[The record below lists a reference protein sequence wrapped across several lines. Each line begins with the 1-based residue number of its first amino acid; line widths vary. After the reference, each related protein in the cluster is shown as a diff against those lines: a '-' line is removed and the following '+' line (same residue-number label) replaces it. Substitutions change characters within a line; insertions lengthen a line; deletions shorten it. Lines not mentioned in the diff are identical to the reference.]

1 MASRGI
7 ADTRSVVTDTFP
19 VYEAPLSS
27 VHTAVATGG
36 SSRTG
41 DSSRLRAF
49 LASDALNRVLN
60 FSIAA
65 IALILLA
72 PLILLIALA
81 VKVTSQGPI
90 IYRQTRVGV
99 DRRLSGG
106 DRRGTGERRS
116 GPRKEAAR
124 ATAIV
129 AAPAS
134 AADGDR
140 RAAAGTRGRRA
151 DGRRAGD
158 RRAVDVGGRAFT
170 MYKFRTM
177 TVNSE
182 ATGAVWAAKNDAR
195 ITPIGGLMRGT
206 RLDEIPQLFNVLR
219 GEMNIVGPRPERPS
233 IFHQLR
239 KEIDRY
245 QLRQR
250 AKPGITGWAQI
261 NQNYDTS
268 IDDVR
273 RKVEYD
279 LAYIERRSVVE
290 DMRIMA
296 KTLPVMIFRKGAH

>member
-1 MASRGI
+1 M
-7 ADTRSVVTDTFP
+7 
-19 VYEAPLSS
+19 
-27 VHTAVATGG
+27 
-36 SSRTG
+36 
-41 DSSRLRAF
+41 
-49 LASDALNRVLN
+49 
-60 FSIAA
+60 
-65 IALILLA
+65 
-72 PLILLIALA
+72 ALA
-81 VKVTSQGPI
+81 ALATKLEDRGPVL
-90 IYRQTRVGV
+90 YRQTRVGV

-106 DRRGTGERRS
+106 DRRGVGERRDT
-116 GPRKEAAR
+116 GLRREDAR
-124 ATAIV
+124 AAEAGAAVTAQAV
-129 AAPAS
+129 ERRS
-134 AADGDR
+134 AKNA
-140 RAAAGTRGRRA
+140 RGRRA

-177 TVNSE
+177 TVNAE
-182 ATGAVWAAKNDAR
+182 ATGAVWASKNDAR
-195 ITPIGGLMRGT
+195 ITPIGGLLRGT
-206 RLDEIPQLFNVLR
+206 RLDEIPQLLNVLK

-245 QLRQR
+245 QMRQR

>member
-1 MASRGI
+1 MASRG
-7 ADTRSVVTDTFP
+7 ADTQPFVTGSFP
-19 VYEAPLSS
+19 VFE
-27 VHTAVATGG
+27 TAVPTVQAPAAKPG
-36 SSRTG
+36 
-41 DSSRLRAF
+41 SSRLRAV

-65 IALILLA
+65 VALVMLA
-72 PLILLIALA
+72 PVLLVIAIA
-81 VKVTSQGPI
+81 VKLTSQGPI

-106 DRRGTGERRS
+106 DRRGDGERRNA
-116 GPRKEAAR
+116 GPRKTDGRAAD
-124 ATAIV
+124 V
-129 AAPAS
+129 AAAPVTDEAVE
-134 AADGDR
+134 R
-140 RAAAGTRGRRA
+140 RAGAGTRGRRA

-177 TVNSE
+177 TVNAE

-195 ITPIGGLMRGT
+195 ITPIGGLLRGT
-206 RLDEIPQLFNVLR
+206 RLDEIPQLVNVLK
-219 GEMNIVGPRPERPS
+219 GDMNIVGPRPERPS

>member
-1 MASRGI
+1 MASRG
-7 ADTRSVVTDTFP
+7 ADTQPFVTGSFP
-19 VYEAPLSS
+19 VFETEAP
-27 VHTAVATGG
+27 TIQAPAAVG
-36 SSRTG
+36 SR
-41 DSSRLRAF
+41 SRLRDM

-65 IALILLA
+65 IALVLLA
-72 PLILLIALA
+72 PIILLIAIA
-81 VKVTSQGPI
+81 VKLTSQGPI

-106 DRRGTGERRS
+106 DRRGVGERRNRGPRKEESRSNDVVSSPSASDVAERRS
-116 GPRKEAAR
+116 GP
-124 ATAIV
+124 
-129 AAPAS
+129 
-134 AADGDR
+134 
-140 RAAAGTRGRRA
+140 GTRGRRA

-177 TVNSE
+177 TVNAE

-206 RLDEIPQLFNVLR
+206 RLDEIPQLVNVLK
-219 GEMNIVGPRPERPS
+219 GDMNIVGPRPERPS

>member
-1 MASRGI
+1 MASRG
-7 ADTRSVVTDTFP
+7 ADPQTIVTGSFP
-19 VYEAPLSS
+19 VFDTPMPSVQTPAIGTSS
-27 VHTAVATGG
+27 TRMRAI
-36 SSRTG
+36 
-41 DSSRLRAF
+41 LR
-49 LASDALNRVLN
+49 SDALNRVLN
-60 FSIAA
+60 FTIAA
-65 IALILLA
+65 IALVLLA
-72 PLILLIALA
+72 PVMLLIAIA
-81 VKVTSQGPI
+81 VKLTSQGPI
-90 IYRQTRVGV
+90 VYRQTRVGV

-106 DRRGTGERRS
+106 DRRGVGERRHA
-116 GPRKEAAR
+116 GAR
-124 ATAIV
+124 REDQR
-129 AAPAS
+129 S
-134 AADGDR
+134 AATSAPELVGPGVER
-140 RAAAGTRGRRA
+140 RAAARGRRA
-151 DGRRAGD
+151 DGRRGGD

-177 TVNSE
+177 TVNAE
-182 ATGAVWAAKNDAR
+182 AAGAVWAAKNDAR
-195 ITPIGGLMRGT
+195 ITPIGGLLRGT
-206 RLDEIPQLFNVLR
+206 RLDEIPQLVNVLK
-219 GEMNIVGPRPERPS
+219 GDMNIVGPRPERPS

>member
-1 MASRGI
+1 MASRGVDPQTI
-7 ADTRSVVTDTFP
+7 VTGSFP
-19 VYEAPLSS
+19 VFDTPLPA
-27 VHTAVATGG
+27 VHSPAATPG
-36 SSRTG
+36 S
-41 DSSRLRAF
+41 DRLRAI
-49 LASDALNRVLN
+49 LTSDALNRVLN

-65 IALILLA
+65 IALVFLA
-72 PLILLIALA
+72 PLILLIAVA
-81 VKVTSQGPI
+81 VKLTSQGPI

-106 DRRGTGERRS
+106 DRRGAGERR
-116 GPRKEAAR
+116 GVGLRKGDAR
-124 ATAIV
+124 ATDAGPAQV
-129 AAPAS
+129 AGDSVERRS
-134 AADGDR
+134 AAN
-140 RAAAGTRGRRA
+140 ARGRRA

-177 TVNSE
+177 TVNAE
-182 ATGAVWAAKNDAR
+182 ASGAVWATKNDAR
-195 ITPIGGLMRGT
+195 ITPIGGLLRGT
-206 RLDEIPQLFNVLR
+206 RLDEIPQLVNVLK
-219 GEMNIVGPRPERPS
+219 GDMNIVGPRPERPS

>member
-1 MASRGI
+1 
-7 ADTRSVVTDTFP
+7 VTGSFP
-19 VYEAPLSS
+19 VFDTPLPA
-27 VHTAVATGG
+27 VHSPVTTPG
-36 SSRTG
+36 SG
-41 DSSRLRAF
+41 RLRAI
-49 LASDALNRVLN
+49 LTSDALNRVLN

-65 IALILLA
+65 IALVVLA
-72 PLILLIALA
+72 PLILLIAIA
-81 VKVTSQGPI
+81 VKLTSQGPI

-106 DRRGTGERRS
+106 DRRGAGERRVP
-116 GPRKEAAR
+116 GLRKE
-124 ATAIV
+124 
-129 AAPAS
+129 
-134 AADGDR
+134 DG
-140 RAAAGTRGRRA
+140 RAAEAAAASSAGDAAERRTGSSPRGRRA

-177 TVNSE
+177 TVNAE

-195 ITPIGGLMRGT
+195 ITPIGGLLRGT
-206 RLDEIPQLFNVLR
+206 RLDEIPQLVNVLK
-219 GEMNIVGPRPERPS
+219 GDMNIVCPRPERPS

-273 RKVEYD
+273 RKV
-279 LAYIERRSVVE
+279 
-290 DMRIMA
+290 
-296 KTLPVMIFRKGAH
+296 